1 MFVRNHCGLFL
12 CPLVSNSIKIK
23 LIIENKSLLR
33 GVATIS
39 AIKGSYSLAGTFMK
53 YDCLIVDDEV
63 MLSENTRDYFNMLDV
78 KTAWVADEKSC
89 IDFFRENDTD
99 VILLD
104 INLGE
109 TSGFDLC
116 NHLRKTTSVPIL
128 FISARKSDDD
138 VLLALNIG
146 GDDYIKKPYSLA
158 VLLAKVKAVLKR
170 YKTAT
175 LNEGVFTDKDF
186 HIDFADRSASL
197 RGEKIVL
204 KAMEYKL
211 LSYLVKNRNRVVSKD
226 ELFRNVWEDS
236 FSDEN
241 TLNVHIRRL
250 REKVEETPSE
260 PRYIV
265 TVRGKG
271 YMFEVRQ

>member
-1 MFVRNHCGLFL
+1 
-12 CPLVSNSIKIK
+12 
-23 LIIENKSLLR
+23 
-33 GVATIS
+33 
-39 AIKGSYSLAGTFMK
+39 MK

-63 MLSENTRDYFNMLDV
+63 MLSENTRDYFNTLGV

-89 IDFFRENDTD
+89 LEFFRGNDAD
-99 VILLD
+99 LILLD

-116 NHLRKTTSVPIL
+116 NHLRKTTSAPIL

-158 VLLAKVKAVLKR
+158 ILLAKVKAVLKR
-170 YKTAT
+170 YKTAPVD
-175 LNEGVFTDKDF
+175 EGVFTVGDL
-186 HIDFADRSASL
+186 HINFSDRSVML
-197 RGEKIVL
+197 RGEKVTL

-211 LSYLVKNRNRVVSKD
+211 LSYLVKNRNRIVPKD
-226 ELFRNVWEDS
+226 ELFSNVWEDA

-250 REKVEETPSE
+250 REKIEENPGK
-260 PRYIV
+260 PRFIV
-265 TVRGKG
+265 TARGKG
-271 YMFEVRQ
+271 YTFEVRW

>member
-1 MFVRNHCGLFL
+1 
-12 CPLVSNSIKIK
+12 
-23 LIIENKSLLR
+23 
-33 GVATIS
+33 
-39 AIKGSYSLAGTFMK
+39 MK
-53 YDCLIVDDEV
+53 YDCLIVDDEP
-63 MLSENTRDYFNMLDV
+63 MLSENTRDYFNTLGV

-89 IDFFRENDTD
+89 LDFFRENDAD
-99 VILLD
+99 LILLD
-104 INLGE
+104 INLGD

-170 YKTAT
+170 CKTNAAD
-175 LNEGVFTDKDF
+175 EGVFTDGEF
-186 HIDFADRSASL
+186 HIDYSDRSVTL
-197 RGEKIVL
+197 LGDKIEL

-211 LSYLVKNRNRVVSKD
+211 LSYLVKNRNRVVTKD
-226 ELFRNVWEDS
+226 EIFKNVWEDS
-236 FSDEN
+236 FSEEN
-241 TLNVHIRRL
+241 TLNVHVRRL
-250 REKVEETPSE
+250 REKIEENPGK
-260 PRYIV
+260 PRYVI

-271 YMFEVRQ
+271 YSFQSGRSTKSELPSYPNGVM